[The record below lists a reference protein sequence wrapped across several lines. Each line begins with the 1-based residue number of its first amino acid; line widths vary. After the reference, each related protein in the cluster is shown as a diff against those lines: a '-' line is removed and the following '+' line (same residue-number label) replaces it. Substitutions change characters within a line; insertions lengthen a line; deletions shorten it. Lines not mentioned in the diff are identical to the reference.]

1 MGQDVVDIRR
11 LPDGRQRARQQV
23 AACSQQVRW
32 RKVGMEAPSRSLV
45 RQPHQHGVP
54 YTNQG
59 LTPDLPVVHAFRVA
73 SQIANGRGRRSAQE
87 AAVHGP
93 AAASLHQHVELVGE
107 PRRYGR
113 RVPASEAAI
122 KAVLKVVPCAMDPHG
137 LPITRLL
144 FIDAVLASIVRWVK
158 RFRVPSCGDVLLVRP
173 DELLQDN
180 HHIGVIPR

>member
-1 MGQDVVDIRR
+1 MVDICR
-11 LPDGRQRARQQV
+11 LLDGHQRARQQV
-23 AACSQQVRW
+23 AACSQQVWW
-32 RKVGMEAPSRSLV
+32 RKVGVGAPSRGLV

-54 YTNQG
+54 YANQG
-59 LTPDLPVVHAFRVA
+59 LTPDFPVVHALRVM
-73 SQIANGRGRRSAQE
+73 SQNAKSRGRRSAQE

-93 AAASLHQHVELVGE
+93 VAASVHQHVELVGE
-107 PRRYGR
+107 PRRYGH
-113 RVPASEAAI
+113 RVPESEAAI
-122 KAVLKVVPCAMDPHG
+122 KAMLKVVPCAMDPHG
-137 LPITRLL
+137 LPVARLL